1 MPKYPDQ
8 ENLKYRGRSFTN
20 LEFSE
25 GDAPAGIYIPAASEA
40 VKFVYSFGP
49 EVGRQVVIPKGKILA
64 FAGREWDAETSYTRP
79 ALKIAGTSDLPIG
92 VAPHNVYK
100 RRRDAFSDSTTHFL
114 TRAYIQVPLFI
125 STTSA
130 ADATAKAAAIKYG
143 AAWAYN
149 SDANTAA
156 NGLLGKY
163 LMADANGN
171 YQLADATGI
180 STGKVIGQCLDIDN
194 TLPPEGWLQFALG
207 LERSEMADA
216 IAAANILSSN
226 GSKASNM
233 FDWGA
238 FPLGTT
244 YTDAVTKMDAWK
256 DGLPFLTDGYF
267 RARQLVSGITLDNV
281 DASDMDPTATD
292 ALKDGDDYAT
302 TDLQYGAVEY
312 ATKTGAGV
320 TIDAN
325 GCVTVTD
332 PAGATLFIKLKYDLA
347 NDALAGDD
355 AVANHPELAG
365 QASGVTVKLRTDSG
379 TDFTDAV
386 VDAANVEVDY
396 EHSIIA
402 VHFTSAV
409 STSKVIIDAVCLIDQ
424 TAGIPTMQDFANCF
438 GIARILLQ
446 R

>member
-8 ENLKYRGRSFTN
+8 ENLQYRGRSFTN

-25 GDAPAGIYIPAASEA
+25 GDAPAGVYIPSAAEA

-49 EVGRQVVIPKGKILA
+49 EVGRQVVIPKGKILT

-100 RRRDAFSDSTTHFL
+100 RRRDSFSDSTTHFI
-114 TRAYIQVPLFI
+114 TRAYIQVPLII

-149 SDANTAA
+149 ADANTAA
-156 NGLLGKY
+156 NGMLGKY

-171 YQLADATGI
+171 YQLADASGI
-180 STGKVIGQCLDIDN
+180 SAGKVIGQCLDIDN

-244 YTDAVTKMDAWK
+244 YVDAITKMDAWK

-267 RARQLVSGITLDNV
+267 RARKRVSGITIDNI
-281 DASDMDPTATD
+281 DPTSMDPTAAA
-292 ALKDGDDYAT
+292 ALEDGDAYAST
-302 TDLQYGAVEY
+302 AIQYGAIEY
-312 ATKTGAGV
+312 VTKTGSGV
-320 TIDAN
+320 SIDEH

-332 PAGATLFIKLKYDLA
+332 AAGATLFIKLKYELA
-347 NDALAGDD
+347 NDTIATDD
-355 AVANHPELAG
+355 DIANHPELGGVAG
-365 QASGVTVKLRTDSG
+365 GVTVTLRTDG
-379 TDFTDAV
+379 GAAFTDAV
-386 VDAANVEVDY
+386 VDASNVEVDY
-396 EHSIIA
+396 EHGIIA
-402 VHFTSAV
+402 VHFTSTVAA
-409 STSKVIIDAVCLIDQ
+409 SKVLVDATCLIDQ
-424 TAGIPTMQDFANCF
+424 VAGIPTMQDFANCF